1 MSRTK
6 MDGWMEYRVVLG
18 WLVCKNGDKVSWT
31 EENVNSLGSD
41 QGTNWA
47 TEPLLAVVVVIYC

>member
-1 MSRTK
+1 
-6 MDGWMEYRVVLG
+6 MEYRVVLG